1 MQFNNIILISTTAA
15 LFISSAAA
23 APAPKPNPNP
33 WVDLY
38 GGIVQDFTNSNGQY
52 YNPTAGANADTP
64 LYGLLT
70 DVKNWWN
77 NFRNMV

>member
-1 MQFNNIILISTTAA
+1 MQFTTFLSTATTILLIT
-15 LFISSAAA
+15 SATA
-23 APAPKPNPNP
+23 APAPKP
-33 WVDLY
+33 WTDIY

-77 NFRNMV
+77 NFKH

>member
-1 MQFNNIILISTTAA
+1 MQFKNIILISTTTA

-23 APAPKPNPNP
+23 APAPKPNP

-70 DVKNWWN
+70 N
-77 NFRNMV
+77 